1 MNAKAHIFRG
11 LVIGW
16 RFLRRDKSAADMIDD
31 SPAGVRMSFVAVA
44 LTFPLFII
52 GFALHPIWGNS
63 DLHPVHFS
71 LVFVLA
77 FVLSRL
83 VWPAT
88 ITIIAP
94 LHRKEAEMARYLVAY
109 NWSVPYQALIS
120 IVFRAIASA
129 ADVDTGTGALF
140 DLLGYGVIILY
151 HMFIVQQLWGFRG
164 RRSFMLPLSEFL
176 IVHFVLQMTFARLM
190 PG

>member
-1 MNAKAHIFRG
+1 MSAKEHIFRG

-16 RFLRRDKSAADMIDD
+16 RFLRRDKSASELIDD
-31 SPAGVRMSFVAVA
+31 SPAAVMMSFVAVL

-52 GFALHPIWGNS
+52 GFVLHPIWGNYS
-63 DLHPVHFS
+63 AHPLHFS
-71 LVFVLA
+71 LIFMLA
-77 FVLSRL
+77 FILSRL
-83 VWPAT
+83 IWPAT
-88 ITIIAP
+88 ITVIAP

-120 IVFRAIASA
+120 ILFRCIAAAIDA
-129 ADVDTGTGALF
+129 DTGTGTLL
-140 DLLGYGVIILY
+140 DLCGYGVIVLY

-164 RRSFMLPLSEFL
+164 RRSFMLPLLEFL
-176 IVHFVLQMTFARLM
+176 IVHFMLQMTFARLT